1 MFAVRFN
8 FITRSD
14 LTEAV
19 EKIAPEYRR
28 HLQDLYYIKITR
40 PRRSLVR

>member
-28 HLQDLYYIKITR
+28 HLQIYTI
-40 PRRSLVR
+40 